1 MKPSPRSIIITF
13 TAVLALTTLL
23 SRLFPASASAVSV
36 CCSAAVGFIAFA
48 AYFRLCPVS
57 RGGFAALA
65 VFWAMLTAGVVVNAW
80 YFTTASGGTP
90 LAPVLH
96 NEDARIAWAQM
107 CATAAGTESTVNVE
121 RQGYGDF
128 LALITFRNTP
138 PIDILLYINALFIL
152 LSIILTGATAAR
164 AGVSDDGSGGAPAS
178 RLTTAAMIA
187 TGGVAYY
194 LCAGT
199 ILIKD
204 ALCCLLMS
212 MILFAIFGKCRTG
225 VMISLIC
232 VAMLAGAMV
241 RRWFPAVMAVAVAT
255 GMMAAPRRRSA
266 PLGAL
271 AAAGLALF
279 FILRETGVSAA
290 IIDNDG
296 TSAFILDPDES
307 PRLNSYEAAVG
318 TYENLSIWQRLVRLP
333 FSLAVQALTPLPWA
347 WGRDVVFGP
356 TQAYAHC
363 SFAWYAELG
372 LILYFM
378 LFSFRRAPRPVRL
391 SAIFALVAWCGT
403 AFVTGGTV
411 SRYCLP
417 WLPFIAVP
425 VSWLVCGDRLRCR
438 AFRYWAIGWCA
449 AIALGL
455 TVVFAALNHYSP
467 SGWEAQ

>member
-1 MKPSPRSIIITF
+1 MKPSHRSIIITF
-13 TAVLALTTLL
+13 TAVLALTALL

-36 CCSAAVGFIAFA
+36 CCSAAVGFIAFS

-80 YFTTASGGTP
+80 YFSTASGGTP

-96 NEDARIAWAQM
+96 NEDARIAWEQM
-107 CATAAGTESTVNVE
+107 CATAAGTESTVDVE

-128 LALITFRNTP
+128 LAFITLKSVP
-138 PIDILLYINALFIL
+138 PIDILLYTNALFIL
-152 LSIILTGATAAR
+152 LSIVLTGATAAR
-164 AGVSDDGSGGAPAS
+164 TAGGDGAAAS
-178 RLTTAAMIA
+178 RMATAAMIA

-212 MILFAIFGKCRTG
+212 MILFALFGKCRTG
-225 VMISLIC
+225 VMIALIC
-232 VAMLAGAMV
+232 MAMLAGAMV
-241 RRWFPAVMAVAVAT
+241 RRWFPAVMAVAVTT
-255 GMMAAPRRRSA
+255 GIIAAPRRRSA

-318 TYENLSIWQRLVRLP
+318 TYENLPIAQRLVRLP

-378 LFSFRRAPRPVRL
+378 LFYFRRAPLPVRL
-391 SAIFALVAWCGT
+391 SATFALVAWCGT

-455 TVVFAALNHYSP
+455 TVVFTALNHYSP